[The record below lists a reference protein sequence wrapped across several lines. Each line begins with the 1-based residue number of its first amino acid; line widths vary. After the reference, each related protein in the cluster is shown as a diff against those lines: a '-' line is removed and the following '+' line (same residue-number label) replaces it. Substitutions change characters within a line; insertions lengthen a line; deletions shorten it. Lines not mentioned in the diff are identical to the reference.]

1 MKIRYLLSV
10 LLLLTISSSV
20 SAQESLVRL
29 LSGRLKLQ
37 LGTQARFLTH
47 QDAQKPLEVK
57 LLVGERIQTGRET
70 QAEVSLRGGEEVIQL
85 RSGSLFTVNDLSRK
99 QTKLSM
105 PIGKAKFKVDP
116 RRKLKRRFQVRTT
129 TAIVGVRGTEFVM
142 GAGEGQTSMLTLS
155 GAVEMASVE
164 APAVKVQVNI
174 GQASKLVVGKA
185 PTPPVSVPP
194 ELRASIA
201 EGDSTES
208 FEVVSFPPAQDIEE
222 AAAEQEQVQDTED
235 EPKQDAEEEDNPEE
249 ERIDEAPAEEDALPE
264 DEEPALGDPTL
275 DGPAVETPELEV
287 PEEIE
292 IDLGELDAL
301 NDLLEEVNDTVNEA
315 VEEAAEEANETERTI
330 KIYINE

>member
-1 MKIRYLLSV
+1 
-10 LLLLTISSSV
+10 
-20 SAQESLVRL
+20 
-29 LSGRLKLQ
+29 
-37 LGTQARFLTH
+37 
-47 QDAQKPLEVK
+47 
-57 LLVGERIQTGRET
+57 
-70 QAEVSLRGGEEVIQL
+70 
-85 RSGSLFTVNDLSRK
+85 
-99 QTKLSM
+99 
-105 PIGKAKFKVDP
+105 
-116 RRKLKRRFQVRTT
+116 
-129 TAIVGVRGTEFVM
+129 M

-194 ELRASIA
+194 ELRVSIA

>member
-1 MKIRYLLSV
+1 LNMRYLLSV
-10 LLLLTISSSV
+10 LLLLTIGSSV
-20 SAQESLVRL
+20 FAQESFVRL

-37 LGTQARFLTH
+37 LGPQARFLTH
-47 QDAQKPLEVK
+47 QDAQNPLEVK
-57 LLVGERIQTGRET
+57 LLVGERIQTGKDT

-85 RSGSLFTVNDLSRK
+85 RSGSLFTVNDLSEK

-116 RRKLKRRFQVRTT
+116 KRKLKRGFQVRTT
-129 TAIVGVRGTEFVM
+129 TAIIGVRGTEFVM

-164 APAVKVQVNI
+164 APAVKVRVNI

-194 ELRASIA
+194 ELRTSIA

-222 AAAEQEQVQDTED
+222 AAAEQEQAQDAEE

-249 ERIDEAPAEEDALPE
+249 EPTDEAPAEDDALPTE
-264 DEEPALGDPTL
+264 EEPAM
-275 DGPAVETPELEV
+275 ETPELEA

-292 IDLGELDAL
+292 IDLGELDVL
-301 NDLLEEVNDTVNEA
+301 NDLLEEVNDTVNDA
-315 VEEAAEEANETERTI
+315 VEEAAEEAAETERTI
-330 KIYINE
+330 KININE